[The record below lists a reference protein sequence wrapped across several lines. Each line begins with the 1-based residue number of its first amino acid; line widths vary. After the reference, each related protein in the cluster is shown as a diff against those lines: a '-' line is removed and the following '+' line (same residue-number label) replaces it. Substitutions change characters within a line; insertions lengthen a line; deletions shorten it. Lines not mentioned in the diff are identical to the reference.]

1 MLPLA
6 RLLGSGLLAH
16 FEINFSDKQKRVQ
29 QYPLSCDCSW
39 HLKIVVLKYH
49 QKCAPVKNLSSDCC
63 VPISD
68 VASWWHLRSAS
79 RHRLVVPRHNLST
92 YGRRAFA
99 VSGPAAWNSLSDNL
113 CDPLL
118 LALTVSDVFLR
129 LIWFQSTSTYNTLEV
144 SHSMHHMNSQL
155 TYSLTYLPKLVSI
168 SWLRR
173 RAQTCDKVE
182 LMRPS
187 DDWPVED
194 NDEYE
199 TEWRLTNVGLKPT
212 RTKAH
217 RTKPH
222 RTKAHVDKSPQAWV
236 KSPHCSLITEVQ
248 RFNAYCAS

>member
-1 MLPLA
+1 MLLLKISVQTVVFLSLMWPVDDIFVPPVVIALLCRDTISARMVVGHSLFLA
-6 RLLGSGLLAH
+6 RLPETH
-16 FEINFSDKQKRVQ
+16 WVTI
-29 QYPLSCDCSW
+29 
-39 HLKIVVLKYH
+39 
-49 QKCAPVKNLSSDCC
+49 CAIRC
-63 VPISD
+63 
-68 VASWWHLRSAS
+68 
-79 RHRLVVPRHNLST
+79 
-92 YGRRAFA
+92 
-99 VSGPAAWNSLSDNL
+99 
-113 CDPLL
+113 

-199 TEWRLTNVGLKPT
+199 TEWRLTG
-212 RTKAH
+212 R
-217 RTKPH
+217 R
-222 RTKAHVDKSPQAWV
+222 
-236 KSPHCSLITEVQ
+236 
-248 RFNAYCAS
+248 